1 MKTYLNVAY
10 ENKDEAKANGAKFDF
25 DRKEWYTDNDSQILI
40 EKFGK
45 SEKGYNSK
53 FWSRIESQ
61 SNQHHFDFNEFK
73 RELLTKYEVVKE
85 DNLQIPLFAS
95 VQETIYYCLSEGI
108 LEEKNEISEPVFT
121 EKEMKL
127 FFVEFC
133 KENNISRESF
143 SKEQQAIIIEAIKR
157 GLKSELVKALR

>member
-1 MKTYLNVAY
+1 MKTYLNVPY

-45 SEKGYNSK
+45 IEKGYNSK

-108 LEEKNEISEPVFT
+108 IEEKNEISEPVFT

-127 FFVEFC
+127 YFVELC
-133 KENNISRESF
+133 KENGISRNSF
-143 SKEQQAIIIEAIKR
+143 TSEQQTTILKAINS
-157 GLKSELVKALR
+157 GLKSELIKALK